1 MTKTKISHFS
11 LFETPKINDRKQ
23 FFSINSMIK
32 SIKNSLTFDTK
43 EDIEISF
50 EGV

>member
-11 LFETPKINDRKQ
+11 FNESTKINDRKQ

-32 SIKNSLTFDTK
+32 SIKKIPTFDTK

-50 EGV
+50 EGL